1 MDSKEIRELLT
12 YDDPV
17 HIYPETSILLKP
29 GDVLYSH
36 KMALS
41 SFAVGH
47 TAIIG
52 EDFRIYH
59 INRWGKK
66 GHSDSMPI
74 YLSRHKKGEKL
85 TIRRYEDSDI
95 AREAAKWARKQI
107 DRVENYIYTRNVGE
121 IRRNYCSKY
130 VWQAYYFGSEE
141 RVDLT
146 ARGINATSKCFI
158 TPAGLYRKLSKIG
171 DFYNQ
176 YNS

>member
-1 MDSKEIRELLT
+1 
-12 YDDPV
+12 
-17 HIYPETSILLKP
+17 
-29 GDVLYSH
+29 VLYSH
-36 KMALS
+36 KTAFS

-85 TIRRYEDSDI
+85 TILRFEDSET
-95 AREAAKWARKQI
+95 ARKAAKWARQHI
-107 DRVENYIYTRNVGE
+107 DRVVKYIYTRNIADIE
-121 IRRNYCSKY
+121 NNYCSKY
-130 VWQAYYFGSEE
+130 VWQAYFFGNEE

-146 ARGINATSKCFI
+146 ARGINSKSKRFI
-158 TPAGLYRKLSKIG
+158 TPSGLYRKLRKIG
-171 DFYNQ
+171 DFYNPI
-176 YNS
+176 NS